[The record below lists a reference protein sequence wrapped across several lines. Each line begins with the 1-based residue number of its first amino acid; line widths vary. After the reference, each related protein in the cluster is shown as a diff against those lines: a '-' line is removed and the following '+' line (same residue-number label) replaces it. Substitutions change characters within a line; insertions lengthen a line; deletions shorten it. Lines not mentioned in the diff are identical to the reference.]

1 MNITAIEKNTP
12 SASLLLTKYL
22 YEPLSILEG
31 AYTKHFSFDSP
42 ITSNVIHF
50 SKTGWLLQP
59 KNRRSSIIVPWNEA
73 DELINRVISI
83 YNPVPDT
90 IRLTYPASPSGT
102 KDAKKISLFNT
113 GNLKSVLEFPTWE
126 NLGNALLDTTI
137 ALTPYTKEKPLD
149 RSNLLGDLN
158 QVNPSD
164 VLWYGYMP
172 VCIASQFTQFGGN
185 PNPNVDKEEQ
195 NIKQL
200 GKFTKFHDRI
210 VGKSMLR
217 LISET
222 KNDCSQIPV
231 EKFKDSEILPSIPK
245 EDTNSCIKVYKT
257 NIYYIHENA
266 HTCMI
271 ELIRAVL
278 TLYDAIFWDEEKPNC
293 FYKKPILGKD
303 SLCFPWYIDLRD

>member
-1 MNITAIEKNTP
+1 MSAIDIEKTTP
-12 SASLLLTKYL
+12 FTYLLLAIDPYT
-22 YEPLSILEG
+22 PLSTFDG
-31 AYTKHFSFDSP
+31 DYVKFYSYDSP
-42 ITSNVIHF
+42 LISNTINLSNNGWVIE
-50 SKTGWLLQP
+50 P
-59 KNRRSSIIVPWNEA
+59 KNKRSSVTVPWNEA
-73 DELINRVISI
+73 DELISRLITI
-83 YNPVPDT
+83 YNPVSDT
-90 IRLTYPASPSGT
+90 VRLTYPTTTSGT
-102 KDAKKISLFNT
+102 KDAKKISLFNAS
-113 GNLKSVLEFPTWE
+113 NLRSVLEFPTWE
-126 NLGNALLDTTI
+126 NLGRALLDTHI
-137 ALTPYTKEKPLD
+137 MLTPYTKRKPSKPLD
-149 RSNLLGDLN
+149 DLDR
-158 QVNPSD
+158 VNPSD

-231 EKFKDSEILPSIPK
+231 EKFKLINISPAIPK
-245 EDTNSCIKVYKT
+245 EDTNSHIKLYRT